1 MIYELRIY
9 TCLPG
14 RLPALLKRF
23 ETATLKIWEKHGIKQ
38 AGFWTVLIG
47 DGNHDLYYFIAWESL
62 ADREKKWA
70 TFMADPAWI
79 AARAESER
87 DGLKRRLDERGI
99 GNEIY
104 YPVPFHLQPCFA
116 DLGYRVGDFPNAE
129 RAAEE
134 SLAIPIY
141 GELSVEQQ
149 QAVVDTIAEF
159 VTAAPGHR

>member
-1 MIYELRIY
+1 LRDKRLCPASRQRSIAPLINLETDMIYELRIY

-23 ETATLKIWEKHGIKQ
+23 ESATLKIWEKHGIKQ

-70 TFMADPAWI
+70 TFQADPAWI

-87 DGLKRRLDERGI
+87 DGPI
-99 GNEIY
+99 
-104 YPVPFHLQPCFA
+104 
-116 DLGYRVGDFPNAE
+116 
-129 RAAEE
+129 
-134 SLAIPIY
+134 LANVNSMLMTPTAFS
-141 GELSVEQQ
+141 SVK
-149 QAVVDTIAEF
+149 
-159 VTAAPGHR
+159 